1 MNNGGSKPMT
11 DLKEW
16 LAHMAD
22 KRQRLYEQYGKPLEE
37 EHSGEYVA
45 IAFDGQTILAK
56 RSGEVL
62 KRAVER
68 FGSGNFVLARVG
80 HRTFGR
86 WLSITR

>member
-1 MNNGGSKPMT
+1 MT

-22 KRQRLYEQYGKPLEE
+22 ERQRLYQQYGKPLEE
-37 EHSGEYVA
+37 EHTGKFVV
-45 IAFDGQTILAK
+45 IAFDGQTILGK

-62 KRAVER
+62 KRAIER

-86 WLSITR
+86 WLSITK